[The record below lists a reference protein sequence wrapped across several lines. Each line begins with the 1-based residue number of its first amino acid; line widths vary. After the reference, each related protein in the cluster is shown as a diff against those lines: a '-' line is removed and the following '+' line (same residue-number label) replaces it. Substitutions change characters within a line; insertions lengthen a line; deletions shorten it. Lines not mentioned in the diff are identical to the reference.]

1 MWLIASA
8 IAAIIATTLWYF
20 KDDGRYK
27 LEVLSLIFWGT
38 TIMVFVDHAMGYF
51 NDVIA
56 AGLEG
61 GEFVEVSWQAFMLSI
76 LLVCIGIGLWQAYL
90 IYKYPK
96 NMPKR
101 SYKIGHQ

>member
-1 MWLIASA
+1 MWLITSA
-8 IAAIIATTLWYF
+8 IVAVTATMLWYF

-38 TIMVFVDHAMGYF
+38 TIMVFVDHMMGYF

-56 AGLEG
+56 AGLEA

-76 LLVCIGIGLWQAYL
+76 LLVCIGIGLWEAYL
-90 IYKYPK
+90 IYKNPK
-96 NMPKR
+96 KLT
-101 SYKIGHQ
+101 Q